1 MESGREQPPMTMY
14 KRPTLRLHKPHLQ
27 FVSHSRP
34 DGSVASAWVAAAP
47 SKRPIP
53 SGTPGRVGAIVDGMR
68 RGEDFIKRPPKA
80 AWTPPTDYKFV
91 AEHMAPE
98 SREQFI
104 AQCEAWFEANP
115 RPVAAAPVEKPVI
128 DNSIIISLFQKHR
141 GCLPPLV
148 ERVRAYKAAGYSDAY
163 LIKVM
168 ERHAKLEE
176 TSDERQKVL
185 DAVFSKWP
193 SASKPVPKPKGK
205 VIKAVK
211 KRT

>member
-1 MESGREQPPMTMY
+1 MGSRQEQTNKMHI
-14 KRPTLRLHKPHLQ
+14 RPTLRSFKPHLQ
-27 FVSHSRP
+27 FVRHVRP
-34 DGSVASAWVAAAP
+34 DGSVASAWVAAPP

-53 SGTPGRVGAIVDGMR
+53 NGTPGRVGEIVDAMR
-68 RGEDFIKRPPKA
+68 RGEDFIQRPPKA
-80 AWTPPTDYKFV
+80 PWTPPTDYKFV
-91 AEHMAPE
+91 AERMDSE

-115 RPVAAAPVEKPVI
+115 RPETVAKVEKPVI
-128 DNSIIISLFQKHR
+128 DNTPITNLFHKYS
-141 GCLPPLV
+141 GDVPPLD
-148 ERVRAYKAAGYSDAY
+148 ERIRAYKAAGYPDEY

-168 ERHAKLEE
+168 DRHAKMEE

-185 DAVFSKWP
+185 NAIFAKWP
-193 SASKPVPKPKGK
+193 SASKPVPKPKTK

>member
-1 MESGREQPPMTMY
+1 MGGGQEQANKMY
-14 KRPTLRLHKPHLQ
+14 IRPTLRSFKQNLQ
-27 FVSHSRP
+27 FVSHVRS
-34 DGSVASAWVAAAP
+34 DGAVVSTWVAAP
-47 SKRPIP
+47 PFKRPIP
-53 SGTPGRVGAIVDGMR
+53 NGTPGRVGEIIDAMR
-68 RGEDFIKRPPKA
+68 RGEDFIQRPPKA
-80 AWTPPTDYKFV
+80 PWTPPVDYNFV
-91 AEHMAPE
+91 AERMAPE

-115 RPVAAAPVEKPVI
+115 RSEAAAPVEKPVI
-128 DNSIIISLFQKHR
+128 DNSIITTLFQKYS
-141 GCLPPLV
+141 GDVPPLD
-148 ERVRAYKAAGYSDAY
+148 ERISTYKAAGYPDEY

-185 DAVFSKWP
+185 DCIFAKWP